1 MEVISKWKSAFKIF
15 TFLLLPVV
23 LNKRTVRVG
32 KKISLV
38 SRKTWVMLYKTFLS
52 LDIPFIFIID
62 KIWRNLDYYKAMSK
76 TRQIVACISP
86 KLTVILS
93 ITGSFDETPAS
104 IWRFF
109 WFFLK
114 KLSSHL
120 NFAKWQQFFY
130 YRKSIMNKKGTSLL
144 PKDFW
149 R

>member
-62 KIWRNLDYYKAMSK
+62 K
-76 TRQIVACISP
+76 
-86 KLTVILS
+86 
-93 ITGSFDETPAS
+93 
-104 IWRFF
+104 F
-109 WFFLK
+109 WAYF
-114 KLSSHL
+114 KLS
-120 NFAKWQQFFY
+120 
-130 YRKSIMNKKGTSLL
+130 RKNIKFK
-144 PKDFW
+144 
-149 R
+149 